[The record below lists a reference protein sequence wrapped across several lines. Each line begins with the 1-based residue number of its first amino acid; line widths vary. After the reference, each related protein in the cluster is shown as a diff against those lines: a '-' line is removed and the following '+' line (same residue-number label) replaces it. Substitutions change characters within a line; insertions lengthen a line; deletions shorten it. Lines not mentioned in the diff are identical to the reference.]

1 MAGKSDIRYINHYI
15 SGTAAPNL
23 APQPERR
30 KKTRLPK
37 PRAQVRQELVLQV
50 DPVAI
55 FGIAVAA
62 VMLVLMAVGVN
73 RLFERQAEVSVST
86 QYLEQLKAENL
97 ELKDTYA
104 AGYDLEEIKEIV
116 TAIGMVPKDEIPRE
130 EIHVVIPQP
139 QREPSRWENFWS
151 FVTGLFA

>member
-1 MAGKSDIRYINHYI
+1 MD
-15 SGTAAPNL
+15 
-23 APQPERR
+23 E
-30 KKTRLPK
+30 
-37 PRAQVRQELVLQV
+37 VRIIEVKQSV
-50 DPVAI
+50 
-55 FGIAVAA
+55 
-62 VMLVLMAVGVN
+62 
-73 RLFERQAEVSVST
+73 FEDNNKDADLLR
-86 QYLEQLKAENL
+86 EQLKAENL

>member
-1 MAGKSDIRYINHYI
+1 M
-15 SGTAAPNL
+15 
-23 APQPERR
+23 
-30 KKTRLPK
+30 
-37 PRAQVRQELVLQV
+37 LQV

-116 TAIGMVPKDEIPRE
+116 KEW
-130 EIHVVIPQP
+130 EIH
-139 QREPSRWENFWS
+139 E
-151 FVTGLFA
+151 